1 MLAPVEELWFES
13 SFDGRK
19 IQGWV
24 AKPPAFDASKTYPL
38 ILEIH
43 GGPFANYGEFL
54 NKLAEMEAMIQYG
67 SVVLGVAPDGPN
79 PQDMPNLGYRLNQN

>member
-1 MLAPVEELWFES
+1 MVGGDNLAVVLAQKLENPYDCQWI
-13 SFDGRK
+13 GRGADRGL
-19 IQGWV
+19 QGR
-24 AKPPAFDASKTYPL
+24 
-38 ILEIH
+38 
-43 GGPFANYGEFL
+43 G